1 MVFNTIDKIKKN
13 VYNNTKY
20 IVYMEDSSYDN
31 KVI

>member
-13 VYNNTKY
+13 VYNNIKY

-31 KVI
+31 KFI

>member
-13 VYNNTKY
+13 VYNNVKY

>member
-13 VYNNTKY
+13 VYNNIKY